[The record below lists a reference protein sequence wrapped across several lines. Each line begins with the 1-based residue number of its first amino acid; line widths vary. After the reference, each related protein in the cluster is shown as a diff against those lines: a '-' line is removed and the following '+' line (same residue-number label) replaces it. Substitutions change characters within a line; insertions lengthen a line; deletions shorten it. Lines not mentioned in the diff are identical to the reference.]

1 MESRILKRYLHTY
14 VQSSII
20 YNSQKAEATQVATD
34 RRMNKQKVYLYM
46 MEQYLILK
54 RKEIL
59 SNAITWRNLEDTVL
73 SKSVNKK
80 TNTMIPL
87 PKGI

>member
-1 MESRILKRYLHTY
+1 
-14 VQSSII
+14 
-20 YNSQKAEATQVATD
+20 
-34 RRMNKQKVYLYM
+34 M
-46 MEQYLILK
+46 MEQRLILK

-73 SKSVNKK
+73 SQSVKKK

-87 PKGI
+87 P

>member
-20 YNSQKAEATQVATD
+20 YNSQNAEATQVATD

-46 MEQYLILK
+46 MGQYLILK

-73 SKSVNKK
+73 NKSVNKK